1 MIFAISAAEQHINT
15 HSASTCNLPS
25 HFSITSFLS
34 FGPPGLEHKLVICWC
49 DLTELSETRW
59 HPHPPPFFQIW
70 GWWTENLSISV
81 SYGFF
86 SSSLVLLSLQGSVAE
101 CLNFPVRFCSLFAAW
116 QWKMV
121 RQLGSLC
128 RATQGQTTQHLA
140 AKHCLRGFL
149 ACAPGCCL
157 CSASRFISALPPSF
171 FSVLDSFARS
181 SHPPQRCWEATAGP
195 GGAFFDCPIL

>member
-1 MIFAISAAEQHINT
+1 MWSDRTVRDQVASPPSTLFSKFGDDEQRIS
-15 HSASTCNLPS
+15 PS
-25 HFSITSFLS
+25 LS
-34 FGPPGLEHKLVICWC
+34 LMV
-49 DLTELSETRW
+49 
-59 HPHPPPFFQIW
+59 
-70 GWWTENLSISV
+70 
-81 SYGFF
+81 FF

-171 FSVLDSFARS
+171 FSLLDSWARS

-195 GGAFFDCPIL
+195 GGAFFDCPILQ